1 MEEPLSW
8 SGDDLVRVFATL
20 GNPHRVRVVGALL
33 GGRCHVS
40 ELARRLSISRPLL
53 QVHLRRLEEVGLVRS
68 HVEVADDARA
78 RRFYEATPF
87 TLVVSPERLA
97 AAAADLTDLPK
108 DPKDHPKEQ
117 P

>member
-1 MEEPLSW
+1 MEETLSW
-8 SGDDLVRVFATL
+8 SGDDLVRLFATL
-20 GNPHRVRVVGALL
+20 GNPHRVRVVGTLL

-78 RRFYEATPF
+78 RRYYEVTPF
-87 TLVVSPERLA
+87 TLVLTPETLA
-97 AAAADLTDLPK
+97 DAASQLSHRDTDE
-108 DPKDHPKEQ
+108 EQ
-117 P
+117 S

>member
-1 MEEPLSW
+1 MEETRSW
-8 SGDDLVRVFATL
+8 SGDELVRVFATL

-68 HVEVADDARA
+68 YVEVADDARA
-78 RRFYEATPF
+78 RRYYEVTPF
-87 TLVVSPERLA
+87 RLVLSPDLLA
-97 AAAADLTDLPK
+97 AAASQLT
-108 DPKDHPKEQ
+108 EEES
-117 P
+117 